1 MSTKSIHG
9 TETEKNLMKAFAGE
23 SQARNRYNFFASVA
37 KKEGYEVIAK
47 FFTETGENER
57 QHAKQFFKFL
67 EGGIVEFTAS
77 YPAGIIGTTAQNL
90 LAAAEGEYEEWA
102 DLYPEFAKIAEEEG
116 FPKVSAKF
124 LRIAN
129 VEKEHEAR
137 YRALLQT
144 VEAKEV
150 FRKAESQVWRCREC
164 GYEHLGNEAPVVC
177 PICEHPQAFFEI
189 KCDKF

>member
-1 MSTKSIHG
+1 MSTPSIKG
-9 TETEKNLMKAFAGE
+9 SRTEQNLMKAFAGE
-23 SQARNRYNFFASVA
+23 SQARNRYNYFASVA

-47 FFTETGENER
+47 FFNETAENER

-67 EGGIVEFTAS
+67 EGGMVEFTAA

-90 LAAAEGEYEEWA
+90 LAAAEGEYEEWS

-116 FPKVSAKF
+116 FSKVAAKF
-124 LRIAN
+124 LRVAN

-150 FRKAESQVWRCREC
+150 FRKAEAQVWRCREC
-164 GYEHLGNEAPVVC
+164 GYEHVGLEAPVVC